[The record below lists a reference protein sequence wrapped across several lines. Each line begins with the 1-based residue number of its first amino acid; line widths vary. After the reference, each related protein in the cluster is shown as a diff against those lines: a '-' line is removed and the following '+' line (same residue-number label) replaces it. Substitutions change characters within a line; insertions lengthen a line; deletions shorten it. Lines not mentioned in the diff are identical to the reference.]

1 MDTFLLATKL
11 RIPPQPQRAVR
22 RTRLIDALER
32 DIAHCKL
39 VLVAAPAGYGKT
51 TLLSQWASASR
62 FPVVW
67 LSISEEDNDPE
78 RFFRYLLTGWEEVQ
92 PGISQSP
99 LGLLLGAMSPDSE
112 AILAAFLNVAN
123 DTPDQIV
130 FVLDEY
136 HLIEDPS
143 VHTALTFLLDHL
155 PPTVHFV
162 LAGRREPPLPLA
174 RYRARQE
181 LLEFRAEDLSFFP
194 EEAQDFLNGV
204 MELDL
209 AGDEVASLQTQLEG
223 WIAGLQ
229 LVALTLQRRLTGA
242 DKLVISGRHRFIAD
256 YLGEDVLAPLPDE
269 MRQFLLQTSILD
281 RLSGPLCEAVT
292 GREGGQEMLE
302 LLERENLFLAP
313 LDDSRHWFRY
323 HRLFADF
330 LGAELQRHQP
340 DEVAGLH
347 RQAARWYL
355 EHDLPEQALHHAV
368 AGDDPELVMRLGEQ
382 YFEVKLLGGEFRVL
396 NRWLDSLPEQW
407 QSDYPLIGL
416 FRAGVL
422 LFTGALDAGARC
434 VDAVEQRLALA
445 ESEDTRWPLAR
456 VKAVRCAIA
465 CFQNDLARAETYAD
479 RALQELPEEDH
490 TFRAAIHHAL
500 GDTYRRNGRWEEAR
514 ANYLKVLELVHEP
527 GFQIRSM
534 HVFGALADLELQ
546 QGRLRESAAYWRK
559 ALDIIQEPKTWGNF
573 PLPLIGWVYIRLGEI
588 LYEWN
593 ALETVW
599 DYLSRG
605 LKRAELGGDVR
616 TLIAGYLMAGR
627 ARLTAGDVEAAADYL
642 ERVRPLVDQ
651 APFPEWTGRFERFQL
666 ELWLAQDRF
675 RAAIDWADTMLQ
687 ARPVEARPENE
698 ITQLAMTRVLIVKGD
713 APAIERAMALLER
726 LLPAAEAEGRTGVT
740 IEALALQALAYWR
753 RGEQA
758 SAMTSLE
765 RALRLAEPEG
775 YVRLFADLE
784 LPMLRLLQEAH
795 SREVMP
801 DYVEKLLAA
810 CGTDL
815 ARPASVE
822 QMLPEPLSL
831 REQEVLQLLA
841 AGLTNREIAEHLVIS
856 PETVKKH
863 TGSIYSK
870 LGVRSRTEAAAKA
883 RELDLLN

>member
-1 MDTFLLATKL
+1 MDTFLLSTKL
-11 RIPPQPQRAVR
+11 RIPPQPQRVVR

-32 DIAHCKL
+32 DIAHYKL

-112 AILAAFLNVAN
+112 AILEAFLNVAN

-143 VHTALTFLLDHL
+143 VHTVLTFLLDHL

-181 LLEFRAEDLSFFP
+181 LLEFRAEDLSFLP
-194 EEAQDFLNGV
+194 EEAQDFLNEV

-209 AGDEVASLQTQLEG
+209 AGDEAVSLQTQLEG

-242 DKLVISGRHRFIAD
+242 DKLVVSGRHRFIAD

-269 MRQFLLQTSILD
+269 MRQFLLQTSLLD

-292 GREGGQEMLE
+292 GREGGQAMLE
-302 LLERENLFLAP
+302 TLERENLFLVP
-313 LDDSRHWFRY
+313 LDDNRHWFRY

-330 LGAELQRHQP
+330 LQAEFQRHHP
-340 DEVAGLH
+340 DEVADLH
-347 RQAARWYL
+347 RRAARWYL

-368 AGDDPELVMRLGEQ
+368 AGDDPDLVMQLGEH
-382 YFEVKLLGGEFRVL
+382 YFEVKLLSGEFRVL
-396 NRWLDSLPEQW
+396 NRWLDSLPEPW

-422 LFTGALDAGARC
+422 LFTGALEAGVRC
-434 VDAVEQRLALA
+434 VDEVEQRLALV

-456 VKAVRCAIA
+456 VTAVRCAVA

-500 GDTYRRNGRWEEAR
+500 GDTYRRNGHWEEAR

-527 GFQIRSM
+527 AFRIRSM
-534 HVFGALADLELQ
+534 HVFGALADLELR
-546 QGRLRESAAYWRK
+546 QGRLRDAAAYWRK
-559 ALDIIQEPKTWGNF
+559 ALAIVQERGTWGSF
-573 PLPLIGWVYIRLGEI
+573 PLPLIGWVHIRMGEI

-593 ALETVW
+593 ERAEAS
-599 DYLSRG
+599 DYISRG
-605 LKRAELGGDVR
+605 LERAQLGGDVR
-616 TLIAGYLMAGR
+616 ALISGYLMAGR
-627 ARLTAGDVEAAADYL
+627 ARLTAGDIEAAADYL
-642 ERVRPLVDQ
+642 ERARPLVDQ

-666 ELWLAQDRF
+666 ELWLAQDRL
-675 RAAIDWADTMLQ
+675 RAAIDWADTVLQ
-687 ARPVEARPENE
+687 ARAVEVWPENE
-698 ITQLAMTRVLIVKGD
+698 IAQLAVARVLIVKGG
-713 APAIERAMALLER
+713 APAIKRALALLEH
-726 LLPAAEAEGRTGVT
+726 LLRAAKVEGRTGVQV
-740 IEALALQALAYWR
+740 EALALQALAQWR

-758 SAMTSLE
+758 GALTSLVH
-765 RALRLAEPEG
+765 ALRLAEPEG
-775 YVRLFADLE
+775 YVRLFADMG
-784 LPMLRLLQEAH
+784 LPMVRLLQEAL
-795 SREVMP
+795 SREVMR
-801 DYVEKLLAA
+801 DYIAKLLAA

-815 ARPASVE
+815 AFSVPAE
-822 QMLPEPLSL
+822 AGLPEPLSL
-831 REQEVLQLLA
+831 REQEVLQLIA
-841 AGLTNREIAEHLVIS
+841 AGLTNREIAEQLVVS

-863 TGSIYSK
+863 TGSIYGK
-870 LGVRSRTEAAAKA
+870 LGVRSRTEAAARA
-883 RELDLLN
+883 RDLALLD